1 MSKTVRPV
9 LSLIQLVA
17 VLILIGLILEPQLPN
32 RISQFDTT
40 IRGGQAILEGT
51 VKDRQGIP
59 LPHVTV
65 AVVHEDGTPYKNQK
79 GNPVR
84 SITDNNGEYKVRA
97 TVKDAYRIE
106 IIIPHGKPDR
116 KVD

>member
-1 MSKTVRPV
+1 MSKTIRPI
-9 LSLIQLVA
+9 LSLVQLTAALV
-17 VLILIGLILEPQLPN
+17 LIGLILEPQLPN
-32 RISQFDTT
+32 EISQFDKT
-40 IRGGQAILEGT
+40 IHGRQVVLEGT

-84 SITDNNGEYKVRA
+84 SVTNDNGKYKVKA
-97 TVKDAYRIE
+97 TVKDTYRIE
-106 IIIPHGKPDR
+106 IIIPHSKSDR
-116 KVD
+116 KID